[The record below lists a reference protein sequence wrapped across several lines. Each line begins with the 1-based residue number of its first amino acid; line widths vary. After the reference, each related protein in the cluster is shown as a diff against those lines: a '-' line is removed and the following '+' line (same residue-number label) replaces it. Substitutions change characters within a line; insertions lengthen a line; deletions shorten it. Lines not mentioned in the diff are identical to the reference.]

1 MAACRQLS
9 EVTLYQFG
17 IFLNG
22 CVLFLGEK
30 RRLRRARL
38 WRMRLSSS
46 FEKAQ
51 IGDGARSSR
60 SGEGGGEKA
69 GGQAQ
74 GRHVRGPDGTGGTW
88 SGWTRSIRH
97 LVRISTPGR

>member
-1 MAACRQLS
+1 MAACRLLS
-9 EVTLYQFG
+9 EVTIYQFG

-38 WRMRLSSS
+38 WRMRLSSG

-51 IGDGARSSR
+51 VGDGARPFR
-60 SGEGGGEKA
+60 SGEGGGE
-69 GGQAQ
+69 QA
-74 GRHVRGPDGTGGTW
+74 
-88 SGWTRSIRH
+88 
-97 LVRISTPGR
+97 